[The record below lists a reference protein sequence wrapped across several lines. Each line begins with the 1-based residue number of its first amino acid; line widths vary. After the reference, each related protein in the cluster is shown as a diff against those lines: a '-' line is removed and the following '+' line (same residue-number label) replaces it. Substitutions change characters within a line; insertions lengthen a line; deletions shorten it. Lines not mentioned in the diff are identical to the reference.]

1 MPSRAGRTRSDLTT
15 RRCYIG
21 PAMKAHYLAGLASL
35 TLTLAAG
42 TAAADTPSQPPT
54 PTPSGGSVRVHLRAL
69 RDKDVARLYIRRG
82 EGYEMVCASPCTSDI
97 PANSELRTTLNNN
110 DEEPHTF
117 TVPTDA
123 GAEVEIEVK
132 PASIAPVVGG
142 IILMSSGGVFVL
154 TGLLFVAL
162 GDATE
167 STSSSSSYSSSGYS
181 RNQSDELK
189 TTGYVCIGLGAAAAV
204 AGLIWLTTRS
214 HEPRVV
220 EKARRPRQ
228 AYGRAETLLGDT
240 ALAKPRDP
248 TMVVAP
254 AVMPLNLSFTF

>member
-1 MPSRAGRTRSDLTT
+1 
-15 RRCYIG
+15 
-21 PAMKAHYLAGLASL
+21 MKAFYLAGLASL

-42 TAAADTPSQPPT
+42 NAAAETPSQPPT
-54 PTPSGGSVRVHLRAL
+54 SPPPATVATPAATPVPAALAPPVGAGGSVRVHLRAL
-69 RDKDVARLYIRRG
+69 KDKDVARLFIRRG
-82 EGYEMVCASPCTSDI
+82 EGYTLVCASPCTADI

-117 TVPTDA
+117 SVPSDA
-123 GAEVEIEVK
+123 GPEVEIEVK

-142 IILMSSGGVFVL
+142 IILMGSGGVFVL

-162 GDATE
+162 GDVTE
-167 STSSSSSYSSSGYS
+167 STSSSSYSSSTYS

-214 HEPRVV
+214 HEPRVT
-220 EKARRPRQ
+220 EKARRSREV
-228 AYGRAETLLGDT
+228 YGRAETLLGDV

-248 TMVVAP
+248 ATLTAPP